1 MYFYASFP
9 QVHTVPLP
17 ISYRERAIKGEFPNN
32 HLGHDMVPVSDCSLP
47 ALSLEE
53 AGLVTPVAQ
62 QVSMQGGEVFGH
74 FIPLSEPWSG
84 EPKS

>member
-1 MYFYASFP
+1 
-9 QVHTVPLP
+9 
-17 ISYRERAIKGEFPNN
+17 
-32 HLGHDMVPVSDCSLP
+32 MVPVSDCSLP